1 MMLQNV
7 AHWLA
12 VLVVKFQKHIYKFT
26 SMWCWRWEISWD
38 GRSLPLYFN
47 MFILQSLGDP
57 IFTKRRHQVSQQ
69 GIAWHSHVVA
79 ISATGCFFALLW
91 KWCKPTS
98 PNCSPSAAV
107 QTFQTK
113 LSKGSCRIGGED
125 NDSWNHMYIYIYI
138 IHTKSA
144 IKVCHVSWVSPCGP
158 LPAGVSYH
166 SKSPLSHPLGEYVL
180 LFPSILSRK
189 NVWNIPLAKLE
200 DFHYAGQ
207 LSKTWR
213 WGRGLTRISM
223 FLHFF
228 GSWTCLNQIYT
239 YIYIY

>member
-1 MMLQNV
+1 M
-7 AHWLA
+7 
-12 VLVVKFQKHIYKFT
+12 T
-26 SMWCWRWEISWD
+26 
-38 GRSLPLYFN
+38 P
-47 MFILQSLGDP
+47 
-57 IFTKRRHQVSQQ
+57 
-69 GIAWHSHVVA
+69 GI
-79 ISATGCFFALLW
+79 IC
-91 KWCKPTS
+91 
-98 PNCSPSAAV
+98 
-107 QTFQTK
+107 
-113 LSKGSCRIGGED
+113 
-125 NDSWNHMYIYIYI
+125 IYIYI

-239 YIYIY
+239 YIYILDTHRYPAYLSSDQNYAYLLYNLRIKTRPVIQGSYQRPLWASLWNVVYEGVESRPTWRNWLMDVFSFHFYSPRAEKERRCPNLLILGSKC